1 MNDLLTSLQKGQH
14 VLALLQKYYLYRHF
28 MEYALITGASKGI
41 GKAIAEELA
50 RRGFNLVLVARS
62 GDLLKQVTGE
72 ITSRYRVKADWL
84 ALDLSATDA
93 PQRVLAWCKDRSY
106 TIQVLVN
113 NAGYGLSGPFEKYG
127 LDEHLNMM
135 QLNMNAVVSLTRL
148 FLPELRGQRRA
159 YILNIASSA
168 AYQAVPGLSVY
179 AATKS
184 FILAFSRGLHQELYK
199 SPVSVTCISP
209 GATDTDFP
217 NRAQLGEKGLKAA
230 QKLNMTPAAVASTA
244 VKAML
249 AGKTEVITG
258 LVNKLGA
265 AMAWLLPKTLVERT
279 AMKIYE

>member
-1 MNDLLTSLQKGQH
+1 MCWPFFKSIIFTTTDISSLNLI
-14 VLALLQKYYLYRHF
+14 VYRHF
-28 MEYALITGASKGI
+28 MEYALITGASRGI

-62 GDLLKQVTGE
+62 GDLLKQVTDE

-84 ALDLSATDA
+84 ALDLSEKGAAQQLYD
-93 PQRVLAWCKDRSY
+93 WCKDRSY

-135 QLNMNAVVSLTRL
+135 QLNMNTLVSLTRL
-148 FLPELRGQRRA
+148 FLPELRSQPRS
-159 YILNIASSA
+159 YIMNIASSA

-184 FILAFSRGLHQELYK
+184 FVLAFSRGLHQELHK
-199 SPVSVTCISP
+199 GPVSVTCISP

-217 NRAQLGEKGLKAA
+217 NRAQIGEKGLKAA

-249 AGKTEVITG
+249 AGKSEVITG

-265 AMAWLLPKTLVERT
+265 VMAWLLPKTLVERT